1 MTTPAAPATPR
12 PPRAPLP
19 TAGGRPATPAQVVPV
34 VHFVA
39 GLAWLAV
46 AVVGTMLVAP
56 ALAAGVLLSPRLI
69 AVTHAW
75 TLGFIT
81 TSILGAL
88 SQLAPVALGAPP
100 RSDRASYAT
109 LALLTV
115 GTACVVAGGW
125 SSEARL
131 LGGGWTQV
139 VAGLAIAT
147 WNLLVPVAR
156 APRLRHVAR
165 LVLVGFGCIGVSLAL
180 SAARIGSALGWWTV
194 DAWGLLVAHVHAAG
208 LGFATFVALGV
219 GARMVPMFLQSR
231 DVPAWPRRYAPWPL
245 GAGLATLL
253 GGALAGT
260 TGVQQAGGA
269 MIAGGIATYL
279 VGAWHEVRSR
289 RTARLDPALRQLAHA
304 HAGLAL
310 ALVLGVA
317 VLVLPGMPPRLAAAY
332 GVAAIVGWLGLL
344 TLGVYH
350 KVLPFITWMHRF
362 GARAG
367 APGTPTVG
375 MLTIDALGRFTA
387 HASGAGTLLL
397 VGGIAAGLAPVAQG
411 GSALLAG
418 SALTAIV
425 NFAHAL
431 LAPFPA
437 DGAARPRVAP
447 SARTLA

>member
-1 MTTPAAPATPR
+1 MTTPAAVPPPR
-12 PPRAPLP
+12 PPRTPLP
-19 TAGGRPATPAQVVPV
+19 TAGARTPAPAQVVPV

-46 AVVGTMLVAP
+46 AALGTMLVAP
-56 ALAAGVLLSPRLI
+56 ALATGVLLAPRLV

-109 LALLTV
+109 LALFTA
-115 GTACVVAGGW
+115 GTACVVTGGW
-125 SSEARL
+125 RSDAPV
-131 LGGGWTQV
+131 LGAGWTLV
-139 VAGLAIAT
+139 TTALAIAT

-156 APRLRHVAR
+156 APKLRHVAR
-165 LVLVGFGCIGVSLAL
+165 LVVVGFGCIGVSLLL
-180 SAARIGSALGWWTV
+180 SAARIGAALGWWAV

-231 DVPAWPRRYAPWPL
+231 DVPAWPRRVAPWPL
-245 GAGLATLL
+245 GAGLLLLLAGAVGGLEALVRL
-253 GGALAGT
+253 GGALL
-260 TGVQQAGGA
+260 AGGVGA
-269 MIAGGIATYL
+269 YL

-289 RTARLDPALRQLAHA
+289 RVATLDPALRQLAHA
-304 HAGLAL
+304 HVAL
-310 ALVLGVA
+310 AIALALGVA
-317 VLVLPGMPPRLAAAY
+317 VLVLPGVPPRLAAAY

-362 GARAG
+362 GAQAG
-367 APGTPTVG
+367 VPGTPTVG
-375 MLTIDALGRFTA
+375 MLTIPALGAFTA
-387 HASGAGTLLL
+387 WASGIGTLAL
-397 VGGIAAGLAPVAQG
+397 VIGIAAGAVPLAQG
-411 GSALLAG
+411 GSALLA
-418 SALTAIV
+418 AATACAIV

-431 LAPFPA
+431 LAPFPPGGTA
-437 DGAARPRVAP
+437 TPRVVP
-447 SARTLA
+447 SARSLA

>member
-1 MTTPAAPATPR
+1 
-12 PPRAPLP
+12 
-19 TAGGRPATPAQVVPV
+19 VPV
-34 VHFVA
+34 VHFLV
-39 GLAWLAV
+39 GLGWLVV

-56 ALAAGVLLSPRLI
+56 ALATGVVLSPRLI
-69 AVTHAW
+69 AVTHTW
-75 TLGFIT
+75 TLGFVT

-109 LALLTV
+109 LAALTA

-125 SSEARL
+125 LSAARL
-131 LGGGWTQV
+131 LGAGWTLV
-139 VAGLAIAT
+139 TAAFAVAT
-147 WNLLVPVAR
+147 WNLLVPVAG
-156 APRLRHVAR
+156 APKLRPVAR
-165 LVLVGFGCIGVSLAL
+165 LVLVGFGCLAGSLAL
-180 SAARIGSALGWWTV
+180 SAARIGTSLGWWTV

-231 DVPAWPRRYAPWPL
+231 DVPAWPRRVAPWPL
-245 GAGLATLL
+245 GAGLVVLVA
-253 GGALAGT
+253 GALAGSAP
-260 TGVQQAGGA
+260 VRCVGGA
-269 MIAGGIATYL
+269 SVAGGIAVYL

-289 RTARLDPALRQLAHA
+289 RVAALDPALRQLAHA
-304 HAGLAL
+304 HVGLAL

-317 VLVLPGMPPRLAAAY
+317 VLVLPGQPTRLVAAY
-332 GVAAIVGWLGLL
+332 GVAGIVGWLGLL

-387 HASGAGTLLL
+387 YASGAGTLAL
-397 VGGIAAGLAPVAQG
+397 VLGIAVGAASLAQG
-411 GSALLAG
+411 GAALLAA
-418 SALTAIV
+418 SAVTATA

-437 DGAARPRVAP
+437 DRAAPPRGAP
-447 SARTLA
+447 STRPLA